1 MTLRASGPVPS
12 PKPRARASASPPNGL
27 VEVDALSPAVEESGT
42 WLPATGGS
50 LTLCF
55 LGQPVSSAAP
65 AMSKAIDMIRFI
77 YFSIQRSSSD
87 QLFAKG
93 TGDGP
98 VCEIY

>member
-1 MTLRASGPVPS
+1 MTLRASRPVPS

-27 VEVDALSPAVEESGT
+27 VDVDAPSPAVEAESGT

-50 LTLCF
+50 FTLCF

-77 YFSIQRSSSD
+77 YLSIRRSSSD
-87 QLFAKG
+87 QLFARVLAMG
-93 TGDGP
+93 QF
-98 VCEIY
+98 V